1 LGGDKKV
8 LNVLI
13 VDDMDI
19 VRREIKRLKVW
30 GESTGF
36 VIAEEA
42 SNGQAALEILENS
55 SIDLVITDIKMP
67 KVDGLELLE
76 KIMEKN
82 LCPCVV
88 LLSDYT
94 DFTYA
99 RQGIIL
105 GAFDYMS
112 KPVCEEEFE
121 KLLHRAK
128 KHITAKSREKER
140 LKALQKNLEE
150 IVEVYFSDAE
160 VRQVVH
166 LMEHGDMEYIEALSR
181 MMDRIENHLDH
192 EFLKIERALRN
203 VFREIVKTILE
214 NKKWLEKFID
224 PKEMKD
230 INFLNC
236 KEIDDLR
243 KAFMDRIKTIFDI
256 LDKLYCTKTYND
268 TIVQI
273 CDCVL
278 ENSEDELSL
287 TYIAEKLYMN
297 KNYISEVFK
306 QKTGMSITQYLTRIK
321 MERAKVLIAD
331 GKLKIY
337 EISDML
343 GYKDVEYFS
352 KVFKK
357 YTGMSPT
364 QFR

>member
-1 LGGDKKV
+1 MLK
-8 LNVLI
+8 VLI

-36 VIAEEA
+36 IISDEA
-42 SNGQAALEILENS
+42 SNGQAALEILGKKPV
-55 SIDLVITDIKMP
+55 DLVITDIKMP
-67 KVDGLELLE
+67 KVDGLELLQ
-76 KIMEKN
+76 KIMEKD

-128 KHITAKSREKER
+128 EHIITKSKEKER
-140 LKALQKNLEE
+140 LKLLEKNLEE
-150 IVEVYFSDAE
+150 KVEAFFSDAE
-160 VRQVVH
+160 VKH
-166 LMEHGDMEYIEALSR
+166 IAKLMEQGDIEYIEALSR
-181 MMDRIENHLDH
+181 MIDRIEVHLNH
-192 EFLKIERALRN
+192 EFLKLESVLRN
-203 VFREIVKTILE
+203 VFHEIIKNILE
-214 NKKWLEKFID
+214 HKKWLEKFIES
-224 PKEMKD
+224 KEIND
-230 INFLNC
+230 INFMNC
-236 KEIDDLR
+236 EDIGELR
-243 KAFMDRIKTIFDI
+243 EEFMDKIKRIFDL
-256 LDKLYCTKTYND
+256 LDKIYWAKTDND
-268 TIVQI
+268 IISQI

-278 ENSEDELSL
+278 ENFEDRLSL
-287 TYIAEKLYMN
+287 TYIAEKLYLH

-306 QKTGMSITQYLTRIK
+306 QKTGISITQYLTTIK
-321 MERAKVLIAD
+321 MERAKVLIAE
-331 GKLKIY
+331 GRLKIY
-337 EISDML
+337 QISDQL
-343 GYKDVEYFS
+343 GYRDVEYFS